1 MLTAT
6 IDGIKLR
13 IENLLSVRA
22 VSCRTIN
29 AYIKTTTLRLLST
42 EDSIYTA
49 QSTAEDISISAIT
62 TETREI
68 SV

>member
-29 AYIKTTTLRLLST
+29 AYIETTTLRLLST
-42 EDSIYTA
+42 EDSIHTA
-49 QSTAEDISISAIT
+49 QSTAEDISIPAIT
-62 TETREI
+62 TGTREI
-68 SV
+68 SA